1 MLKNRFK
8 KRAIDRLQIG
18 LLTVLALL
26 SNAIVTSAQDFGF
39 PSLPSQ
45 PPVQSG
51 VQSPVQPAT
60 GVQPAVQP
68 TQQRSASKPVVSS
81 SENVGATF
89 VALDS
94 RLRQVFRGS
103 EPKSLNE
110 LKALEEQQEKVAKA
124 IEQVTVNVQQGSAQG
139 SGVIITGDG
148 YILTAAHV
156 AGKPGRQAWV
166 RLSDGT
172 RVEATTLG
180 MNRDKD
186 AGLIKINST
195 RGTPWP
201 HATIGRSQDL
211 RVGQWCIA
219 AGHPGGWQEERGNVI
234 RVGRILTIK
243 GDSKGKGEW
252 SAHTLFTDCTLI
264 GGDSGGPLFTLE
276 GKLIGI
282 HSRIGTELEDNMHV
296 PIGVFAD
303 DWERLKVG
311 QAWGVLPGF
320 RPVIGVKGSDD
331 SSVVEAVVAEVI
343 ARSPAAEAGVEVGD
357 RIRSFDGVKVNT
369 FAELQAAVQQSLPGD
384 TVFIEV
390 VRRGESFKLPIVVGV
405 EE

>member
-1 MLKNRFK
+1 MVTFRFK
-8 KRAIDRLQIG
+8 KRSVSRLRIG
-18 LLTVLALL
+18 LLTLL
-26 SNAIVTSAQDFGF
+26 SLIAGATPAI
-39 PSLPSQ
+39 SQ
-45 PPVQSG
+45 ELDY
-51 VQSPVQPAT
+51 
-60 GVQPAVQP
+60 
-68 TQQRSASKPVVSS
+68 QRSAAKPVVSS
-81 SENVGATF
+81 AENAGATF
-89 VALDS
+89 VALDAK
-94 RLRQVFRGS
+94 LRQVFKGS
-103 EPKSLNE
+103 EPKSLSE
-110 LKALEEQQEKVAKA
+110 LRALEDQQSKVAKV

-156 AGKPGRQAWV
+156 AGKPGRQAIV
-166 RLSDGT
+166 RLSDGS

-186 AGLIKINST
+186 AGLIKINSL
-195 RGTPWP
+195 RSTPWP

-211 RVGQWCIA
+211 KVGQWCIA
-219 AGHPGGWQEERGNVI
+219 AGHPGGWQAERGNVI

-243 GDSKGKGEW
+243 GDKKNNGDW

-303 DWERLKVG
+303 DWERLKLG

-331 SSVVEAVVAEVI
+331 PSVVEAIVSDVV
-343 ARSPAAEAGVEVGD
+343 RGSPAAAAGIIAGD
-357 RIRSFDGVKVNT
+357 RIRSFDGVKVST
-369 FAELQAAVQQSLPGD
+369 FAELQAAVQQTLPGD
-384 TVFIEV
+384 TVFIEI
-390 VRRGESFKLPIVVGV
+390 VRSGEVLKLPIEVGV

>member
-51 VQSPVQPAT
+51 GQSPVQPAT

-68 TQQRSASKPVVSS
+68 TSAAICFETVVSS
-81 SENVGATF
+81 SEIVGATF
-89 VALDS
+89 VALDN

-276 GKLIGI
+276 A
-282 HSRIGTELEDNMHV
+282 S
-296 PIGVFAD
+296 
-303 DWERLKVG
+303 
-311 QAWGVLPGF
+311 
-320 RPVIGVKGSDD
+320 
-331 SSVVEAVVAEVI
+331 
-343 ARSPAAEAGVEVGD
+343 
-357 RIRSFDGVKVNT
+357 
-369 FAELQAAVQQSLPGD
+369 
-384 TVFIEV
+384 
-390 VRRGESFKLPIVVGV
+390 
-405 EE
+405 